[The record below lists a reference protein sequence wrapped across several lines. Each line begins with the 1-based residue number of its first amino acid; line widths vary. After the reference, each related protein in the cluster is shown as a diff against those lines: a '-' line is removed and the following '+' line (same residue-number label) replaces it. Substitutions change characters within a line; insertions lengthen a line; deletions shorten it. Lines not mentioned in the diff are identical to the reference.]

1 MLRAALACVDAQ
13 GAEAVSMRRVADTLG
28 VTPMALYNHVAD
40 KRALLDGVADLVA
53 REIALPPPEAPW
65 ERRLRGTLRAI
76 RRAYLRHPNA
86 APLVQATRATTPAL
100 SAPANAALDALGA
113 AGLPPAA
120 ALEAWTA
127 LIGLTNGH
135 VAYELDG
142 HAPAVDFEH
151 AFGYALDA
159 LIAGL
164 VGGRAART
172 PA

>member
-1 MLRAALACVDAQ
+1 
-13 GAEAVSMRRVADTLG
+13 MRRVADTLG

-53 REIALPPPEAPW
+53 REIALPSAAAPW
-65 ERRLRGTLRAI
+65 ERRVRETLRAV
-76 RRAYLRHPNA
+76 RRVYLRHPNA
-86 APLVQATRATTPAL
+86 ASLVQATRAATPAL
-100 SAPANAALDALGA
+100 TAPANTALAALAD
-113 AGLPPAA
+113 AGLAPTA

-135 VAYELDG
+135 VAYQLDD
-142 HAPAVDFEH
+142 HAPAVDYDH

-164 VGGRAART
+164 VGDRAART